1 MRIPT
6 ASGAGTAGS
15 PPSAPALPSTRP
27 HLWAGSEGLGGCD
40 LNPGDDAEHAASLGS
55 ERGDGR
61 PRCATQAPLA
71 PSGGARGAGRRTS
84 GGFTY
89 SSTSHTLCSEKVMPL
104 TLVMT
109 ELSGPVS
116 LSW

>member
-1 MRIPT
+1 MTSILVMMLNT
-6 ASGAGTAGS
+6 L
-15 PPSAPALPSTRP
+15 PPWAQKEGKVGRRGQLGHRSVLPS
-27 HLWAGSEGLGGCD
+27 WCAGCRAGPGL
-40 LNPGDDAEHAASLGS
+40 
-55 ERGDGR
+55 
-61 PRCATQAPLA
+61 
-71 PSGGARGAGRRTS
+71 RTS

-89 SSTSHTLCSEKVMPL
+89 SSTSHTLCSDKVMPL

>member
-1 MRIPT
+1 MALLTLILSAQVPRLWKGVTSILVMMLNT
-6 ASGAGTAGS
+6 L
-15 PPSAPALPSTRP
+15 PP
-27 HLWAGSEGLGGCD
+27 
-40 LNPGDDAEHAASLGS
+40 
-55 ERGDGR
+55 
-61 PRCATQAPLA
+61 
-71 PSGGARGAGRRTS
+71 S

-89 SSTSHTLCSEKVMPL
+89 SSTSHTLCSDKVMPL